1 MKYVAMF
8 NIWALEED
16 MTENRQKYVFDKRK
30 AKNFPKQKK
39 HIKPQIQEVI
49 RLTNRIKKRIPNHI
63 RVRLLK
69 TNSKE

>member
-39 HIKPQIQEVI
+39 HIKP
-49 RLTNRIKKRIPNHI
+49 
-63 RVRLLK
+63 
-69 TNSKE
+69 